1 MRHTNKVSVAVIT
14 HNEAGRIAD
23 CLRSVGFAD
32 ELVIVDSGST
42 DDTIAIAEE
51 FGAKIIYQP
60 FSGFGPQKQFAVDHC
75 RHDWILLLDA
85 DERVDEKSAEA
96 IHQAV
101 RFPPD
106 GVAAFEFQRKNFL
119 HGRWIRHCGWWP
131 DPLLRLVDRRQGR
144 FSDDM
149 VHEQWLTDGKVLPL
163 PGVIEHHS
171 FRNYADMIDKL
182 QRYSTLGA
190 AQMVARGHSTY
201 PWSPLLH
208 GLWTFVQ
215 VYGLRLGVLDGFDGF
230 MIALL
235 NAGGSF
241 MKYAKCL
248 EALRH
253 RSRPS

>member
-1 MRHTNKVSVAVIT
+1 MTHLNNLSVAVIT
-14 HNEAGRIAD
+14 CNEADRIAD
-23 CLRSVGFAD
+23 CLQSVGFAD
-32 ELVIVDSGST
+32 ERVVVDSGST
-42 DDTIAIAEE
+42 DDTVAIARQ
-51 FGAKIIYQP
+51 FGARIIHQP
-60 FSGFGPQKQFAVDHC
+60 FLGFGPQKQFAVDHC

-85 DERVDEKSAEA
+85 DERVEEKSAEA
-96 IHQAV
+96 IRQAV
-101 RFPPD
+101 RFAPD
-106 GVAAFEFQRKNFL
+106 GVAAFEIQRRNFL

-131 DPLLRLVDRRQGR
+131 DPLLRMVDRRQGR

-149 VHEQWLTDGKVLPL
+149 VHEQWLTDGKVFPL
-163 PGVIEHHS
+163 SSVIEHHS

-190 AQMVARGHSTY
+190 AQMVARGHATY

-208 GLWTFVQ
+208 GWWTFVQ
-215 VYGLRLGVLDGFDGF
+215 VYVLKLGVLDGFDGF

-248 EALRH
+248 ETLRH
-253 RSRPS
+253 RSKPS